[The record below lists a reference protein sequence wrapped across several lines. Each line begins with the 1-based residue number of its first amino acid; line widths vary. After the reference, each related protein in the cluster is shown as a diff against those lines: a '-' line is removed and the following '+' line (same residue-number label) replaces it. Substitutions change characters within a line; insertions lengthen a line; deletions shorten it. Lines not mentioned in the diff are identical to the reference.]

1 MTYSVKQPYLRNHT
15 LHDFHKSLDKEKSI
29 IEGGQHFSVLHS
41 LNLEFEKKGLSIDF
55 DSFEDNYGQDSLS
68 QFRNKA
74 GVDASFNIVKTSNR
88 QIVKEGYTIDY
99 KFRDKNASWDDFLA
113 EIISQDFGAYSGK
126 MPVKGWAFCEHKIND
141 GILYILPYHKKAALI
156 GRKEL
161 KAGFDNNRFQMTNRK
176 YAKNKGWTTVS
187 VPISWDR
194 LLNVCPKT
202 ILFNY
207 DY

>member
-41 LNLEFEKKGLSIDF
+41 LNLEFEKKELSIDF

-99 KFRDKNASWDDFLA
+99 KFRDKNATWDDFLA

-161 KAGFDNNRFQMTNRK
+161 KAGFDNNRFLMTNRK
-176 YAKNKGWTTVS
+176 YAKNRGWTTVS

-194 LLNVCPKT
+194 LLKVCPKT

-207 DY
+207 DD

>member
-74 GVDASFNIVKTSNR
+74 GVDASFNIVKTSNW

-194 LLNVCPKT
+194 LLKVCPKT

>member
-15 LHDFHKSLDKEKSI
+15 LHDFQQSLNKEKSI
-29 IEGGQHFSVLHS
+29 IDSGEHLSVIHA

-68 QFRNKA
+68 QFRNKS
-74 GVDASFNIVKTSNR
+74 GVDATFNIVKKTNR
-88 QIVKEGYTIDY
+88 QIVKKDYTIDY

-113 EIISQDFGAYSGK
+113 EIISQDFGVYSGK
-126 MPVKGWAFCEHKIND
+126 IPVKGWAFCEHKIND
-141 GILYILPYHKKAALI
+141 GILYILPFHKKAALI

-161 KAGFDNNRFQMTNRK
+161 KAGFENNRFQMTNRK

-187 VPISWDR
+187 VPITWSR
-194 LLNVCPKT
+194 LLKVCPKT

-207 DY
+207 DD

>member
-55 DSFEDNYGQDSLS
+55 DSFEDSYGQDSLS

-194 LLNVCPKT
+194 LLKVCPKT

-207 DY
+207 DD

>member
-29 IEGGQHFSVLHS
+29 IEGGHHFSVLHS

-161 KAGFDNNRFQMTNRK
+161 KAGFENNRFQMTNRK

-194 LLNVCPKT
+194 LLKVCPKT

-207 DY
+207 DD

>member
-29 IEGGQHFSVLHS
+29 IEEGQHFSVLHS

-194 LLNVCPKT
+194 LLKVCPKT

>member
-161 KAGFDNNRFQMTNRK
+161 KAGFDNNRFPMTNRK
-176 YAKNKGWTTVS
+176 YAKNRGWTTVS

-194 LLNVCPKT
+194 LLKVCPKT

-207 DY
+207 DD

>member
-141 GILYILPYHKKAALI
+141 GILYILPNHKKAALI

-194 LLNVCPKT
+194 LLKVCPKT

-207 DY
+207 DD

>member
-99 KFRDKNASWDDFLA
+99 KFRDKNGKFELYRFKVREQPYLSSWNLSSTDTSYPKSFKGIKLGEWNVFKIGIKNSKSEDGFMKVFINEEKVLDYGHF
-113 EIISQDFGAYSGK
+113 QDK
-126 MPVKGWAFCEHKIND
+126 VIP
-141 GILYILPYHKKAALI
+141 
-156 GRKEL
+156 
-161 KAGFDNNRFQMTNRK
+161 NNF
-176 YAKNKGWTTVS
+176 
-187 VPISWDR
+187 
-194 LLNVCPKT
+194 
-202 ILFNY
+202 
-207 DY
+207 

>member
-187 VPISWDR
+187 VPISWDS

-207 DY
+207 DD